1 MLLTSQ
7 ELGETRH
14 LCIFIE
20 NFYEKLPFRVKVLYH
35 NRSYAYYLQEW
46 ICMKS
51 KTLTPESNL
60 VAASIEIL
68 QPEIEELYEMDV
80 DEIVLDLC
88 KVELVDSTGIG
99 FVIRIQN
106 TLEKKEG
113 QLVLVNVHDDIKKM
127 LQIMRL
133 DKHITIR

>member
-1 MLLTSQ
+1 
-7 ELGETRH
+7 
-14 LCIFIE
+14 
-20 NFYEKLPFRVKVLYH
+20 
-35 NRSYAYYLQEW
+35 
-46 ICMKS
+46 MKS

-80 DEIVLDLC
+80 NEIILDLC

-113 QLVLVNVHDDIKKM
+113 QLVLMNVHDDIKKM

>member
-1 MLLTSQ
+1 
-7 ELGETRH
+7 
-14 LCIFIE
+14 
-20 NFYEKLPFRVKVLYH
+20 
-35 NRSYAYYLQEW
+35 
-46 ICMKS
+46 
-51 KTLTPESNL
+51 
-60 VAASIEIL
+60 
-68 QPEIEELYEMDV
+68 MDI
-80 DEIVLDLC
+80 DEIVLDLT

-113 QLVLVNVHDDIKKM
+113 QLVLMNVHDDIKKM